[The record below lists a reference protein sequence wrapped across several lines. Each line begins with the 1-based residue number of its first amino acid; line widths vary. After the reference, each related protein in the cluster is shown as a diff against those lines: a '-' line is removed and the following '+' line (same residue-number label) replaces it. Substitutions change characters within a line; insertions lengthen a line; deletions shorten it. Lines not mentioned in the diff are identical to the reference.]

1 MFDERMSDDIFLVKL
16 YYTQSFDIVESLDG
30 VPQSGFLRSGQID
43 LGEVPGDNHLSAY
56 TEMKAK
62 GAICIVPFSMY
73 SVSLA
78 AGIISWRAS

>member
-30 VPQSGFLRSGQID
+30 VSEAGLLGSGQID

-56 TEMKAK
+56 TE
-62 GAICIVPFSMY
+62 S
-73 SVSLA
+73 
-78 AGIISWRAS
+78 RE